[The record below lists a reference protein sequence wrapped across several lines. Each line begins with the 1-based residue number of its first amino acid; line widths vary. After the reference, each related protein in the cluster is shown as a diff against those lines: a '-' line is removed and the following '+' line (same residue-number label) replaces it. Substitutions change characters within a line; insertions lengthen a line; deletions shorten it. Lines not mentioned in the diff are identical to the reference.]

1 MYHKLGSRG
10 YRKEELRL
18 GSVSD
23 HSHFK
28 KVSETFKTEDTSGQ
42 RALASLKYF
51 KELAAN
57 IAAWL

>member
-1 MYHKLGSRG
+1 MYHKLGFRG

-23 HSHFK
+23 HLHFK
-28 KVSETFKTEDTSGQ
+28 KVSKTFKTEDASGQ

-51 KELAAN
+51 GELAAN